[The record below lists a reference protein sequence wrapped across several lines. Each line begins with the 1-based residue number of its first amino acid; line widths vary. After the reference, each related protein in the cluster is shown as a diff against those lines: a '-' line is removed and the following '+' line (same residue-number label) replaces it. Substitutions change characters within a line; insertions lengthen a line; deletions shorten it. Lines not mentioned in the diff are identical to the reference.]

1 MPATRPESKLS
12 RELIAFVHGGV
23 AVSVATRDAE
33 LRPTFARGWGPLVAD
48 DGQTVTVCVTA
59 PLGSATRANLEE
71 NGAMAIGLSPPT
83 IARAL
88 QVKGSAVELRE
99 PSPAQLER
107 AERHLEAFSAEART
121 LGYPP
126 ELVRRLYSPLD
137 FVSVTLSID
146 EVFDQTPGPSA
157 GKRL

>member
-1 MPATRPESKLS
+1 MPARQPESKLS
-12 RELIAFVHGGV
+12 HELIAFVHGGV
-23 AVSVATRDAE
+23 AVSIATRDAE
-33 LRPTFARGWGPLVAD
+33 LRPAFTRGWGPLMSD
-48 DGQTVTVCVTA
+48 DGQTLTVCVAA

-71 NGAMAIGLSPPT
+71 NGAMAIGFSPPT

-88 QVKGSAVELRE
+88 QVKGRAVELRE
-99 PSPAQLER
+99 PAPAQLER
-107 AERHLEAFSAEART
+107 AEQHLEAFSAETQT
-121 LGYPP
+121 LGYPS
-126 ELVRRLYSPLD
+126 ELARRLYDLPD